1 MSKLIVG
8 IVTLVALAILII
20 LNVDYKSTINL
31 FGARLENVSVIVI
44 AIAGFIL
51 GIVYSGVLFLI
62 NLIDKRRRTKQK
74 KTGQGLKEKEAQL
87 KEREESVAAQADQQ
101 RGGADHVA
109 DAERNEAQHSS
120 EGTAKASTRI
130 GRKKKSRSKD

>member
-120 EGTAKASTRI
+120 GGTAKASTRI